1 MLRGN
6 NIDPSADLREVL
18 GLPADCVLDTE
29 GERWLA
35 TLASIHSS
43 MNRLSLY
50 ITPDPCPLEV
60 GLASPFLLYR
70 GGEKGTE
77 RLRDLPRG
85 AQQRLAETQTQTT
98 RPQVCVFNHSD
109 HFTDSQCGG
118 KNSCHVHGCR
128 HVTCAGTEADT
139 GHPGLSVLLLVWPG
153 PLCLCPC
160 GAWRPEPPPPGRAAP
175 HSPQEATQ
183 LPSGL
188 IRRREAPQ
196 SGRGATE
203 QGGGGAQTHLF
214 GIRQEL
220 STVGQKAV
228 I

>member
-43 MNRLSLY
+43 MSRLSLY

-60 GLASPFLLYR
+60 GASFSITIPALQR
-70 GGEKGTE
+70 RRKRHREVK
-77 RLRDLPRG
+77 
-85 AQQRLAETQTQTT
+85 RLAQGCPAKVG
-98 RPQVCVFNHSD
+98 RDSDSDDSPRVCVFNHSD

-139 GHPGLSVLLLVWPG
+139 GGPGLSVLLLVGPG
-153 PLCLCPC
+153 PFSLCPC
-160 GAWRPEPPPPGRAAP
+160 GAWRPEPPPRQGCTPLSPGGHAAP
-175 HSPQEATQ
+175 PW
-183 LPSGL
+183 SGPK
-188 IRRREAPQ
+188 A
-196 SGRGATE
+196 
-203 QGGGGAQTHLF
+203 GGPPEWAGSH
-214 GIRQEL
+214 
-220 STVGQKAV
+220 
-228 I
+228 